1 VSRICVVY
9 HSGFGHTKAQ
19 ADAVADGA
27 RSVPD
32 TEVHQIPVQHVDDCW
47 EQLHAADAL
56 IFGTPTYM
64 GTVSAEFK
72 TFMDKTSRF
81 WANQLWKDKLAAAFT
96 NSGSQHGDKLNT
108 LMSLAVFAA
117 QHGMNWINLGL
128 MPGHNSSNGSAED
141 VNRFG
146 AFLGAMAQSNV
157 DEGPD
162 VAPPKSD
169 RETAFQLGRRVAEAS
184 RRWQHEGAALASMSS
199 GDAR

>member
-1 VSRICVVY
+1 VSRICVIY
-9 HSGFGHTKAQ
+9 HSGYGHTKVQ

-32 TEVHQIPVQHVDDCW
+32 TEVHQIPVQDIDASW

-72 TFMDKTSRF
+72 TFMDKTSQF
-81 WANQLWKDKLAAAFT
+81 FANQPWKDKLAAAFT

-108 LMSLAVFAA
+108 LMSLMVFAA

-128 MPGHNSSNGSAED
+128 LPGNNSSKGSAED
-141 VNRFG
+141 LNRFG
-146 AFLGAMAQSNV
+146 GFLGAMAQSNV

-162 VAPPKSD
+162 IAPPKAD
-169 RETAFQLGRRVAEAS
+169 RDTAFQLGRRVAEAA
-184 RRWQHEGAALASMSS
+184 RRWNHNVAALESIAH
-199 GDAR
+199 

>member
-1 VSRICVVY
+1 MSRICVIY
-9 HSGFGHTKAQ
+9 HSGYGHTKVQ
-19 ADAVADGA
+19 ADAVAAGA

-32 TEVHQIPVQHVDDCW
+32 TEVHQIPVQDIEARW

-72 TFMDKTSRF
+72 AFMDKTSQF
-81 WANQLWKDKLAAAFT
+81 FATQPWKDKLAAAFT

-108 LMSLAVFAA
+108 LMSLTVFAA

-128 MPGHNSSNGSAED
+128 LPGNNSSSGSAED
-141 VNRFG
+141 LNRFG
-146 AFLGAMAQSNV
+146 GLLGAMAQSNV

-169 RETAFQLGRRVAEAS
+169 RETAFQLGRRVAEAA
-184 RRWQHEGAALASMSS
+184 RRWNHNAVALESI
-199 GDAR
+199 AR